1 MKPVTCGTRE
11 VLVLELWIG
20 ETRVCPHRCLTHH
33 GLCPDFPPARP
44 QCSTADTLGRGKKR
58 ARDSCSV
65 NAMESAHPSQGSA
78 LQSGA
83 VHGGVV
89 GRVGGKATATAAP
102 GTIEGSAAHLVL
114 ECMHEQAQDVLADTG
129 FAGWA
134 FYPRIAQLQGRG
146 RPNVEISFEG
156 GAPIATVR
164 ARRAISLGDRLS
176 TG

>member
-44 QCSTADTLGRGKKR
+44 QGSTADKLGRGKKR
-58 ARDSCSV
+58 ARDSRSV
-65 NAMESAHPSQGSA
+65 RAMETAHSGHRSA

-83 VHGGVV
+83 VHGG
-89 GRVGGKATATAAP
+89 VGGKATATAAP

-164 ARRAISLGDRLS
+164 AHRAISLGDRLS